1 MNKRIALCA
10 ALGAALFLSACSS
23 VVKKPQPY
31 GDWEN
36 ANSVPLKIQK
46 GVNNAGPQ

>member
-10 ALGAALFLSACSS
+10 AFGAALFLSACSS
-23 VVKKPQPY
+23 VVSKPQPY
-31 GDWEN
+31 GDWVN
-36 ANSVPLKIQK
+36 VNSSSLNKQK